1 MAPLVTFHMMHEGR
15 EISENSEGLPAD
27 QLDEDLWRIMLETLR
42 ASRVTRRIPM
52 RVLAKEMGV
61 HFSHLSRMEK
71 CKTTPSVTLAF
82 RWCRHLGIDFDSLYR
97 AAVISKPEDTE
108 IG

>member
-1 MAPLVTFHMMHEGR
+1 MMQDGHD
-15 EISENSEGLPAD
+15 IPENAEGLHAG
-27 QLDEDLWRIMLETLR
+27 QLDEHLWIIMLDTLR
-42 ASRVTRRIPM
+42 ATRVTRRIPM
-52 RVLAKEMGV
+52 RILAKEMGV

-71 CKTTPSVTLAF
+71 CKATPSVTLAF

-97 AAVISKPEDTE
+97 AAVISKPDNPE